1 MGTSRRSAP
10 PFAPKSMTLK
20 PSRIAPSRTPF
31 FARGQRLLW
40 LILVSAATGCGSSES
55 SAPGMPVTLPVAG
68 NAGAAAQG
76 PVQPG
81 GNGGV
86 GSGGSEGLPPVS
98 GLSGSGGRPAQT
110 AELPPAPAACDASS
124 ANASGYCFAPV
135 VIGGGGFVSGII
147 TSREV
152 PNLIYARTDVGGAYR
167 WSEDA
172 ERWLPLSDW
181 VSEDEV
187 GLFGIESLALD
198 AREPSRVYML
208 AGINYFNGGKTALLA
223 SDDYGQTFRV
233 TEVTTQFTAHGNG
246 MGRQSGE
253 RLAVDPNDGN
263 VLFTGTRQDGLF
275 SSSDRGLTWSAL
287 EALDVGATP
296 NGNGIAFVLFD
307 QASGEPGSP
316 TPHLYVGVS
325 RASETNLYESRD
337 GGGTFVPVAGQ
348 PTTYVPQ
355 RATLTTNGLLLVS
368 YANGAGPFPSDVDPM
383 DRGELWKLEPSSGT
397 WTEIT
402 PLRGEQNRAFG
413 GISADASDP
422 NRLLATTINTYLQ
435 QPWGYGDR
443 IFLSTDAGAT
453 WLDLVGS
460 NRVTMAAGGRP
471 WIEQNAIHWAG
482 SVEIDPFDPERAFVT
497 SGNGIF
503 MTRDLSAE
511 ASTWSFAVDGL
522 EEMVPLGAVSVAGTP
537 LVSVVGDYDGFIH
550 DDPHV
555 SPVGGRVAPTMGT
568 TQGLAVASL
577 APARMARSGNE
588 LFVSE
593 DGGTSWSVATRPNGA
608 TGGQLAF
615 SADGAALLFSVGTTT
630 SRSADL
636 GETWAPVNG
645 LDVETFPEADA
656 VNPAKLYAYDAE
668 GGRLMVSNDGGLSFA
683 AGATLALGGAPRV
696 RAVPGREGQ
705 VWVALNAGGLVR
717 SLDSGASVE
726 AIPAVQ
732 SCRAIGFGAPSVP
745 GAFPAVYIWG
755 AAGGGPRGLYR
766 SDDAAA
772 TFVRINDDAH
782 EYGGPGNGE
791 LVIGDA
797 NVYGRVYMSSAG
809 RGLIMGELLAP
820 GAPD

>member
-1 MGTSRRSAP
+1 
-10 PFAPKSMTLK
+10 LK
-20 PSRIAPSRTPF
+20 PSRIAPRRTTT
-31 FARGQRLLW
+31 FARTQRLFW
-40 LILVSAATGCGSSES
+40 LILVSAAAGCGSSEGS
-55 SAPGMPVTLPVAG
+55 SPGLPATVPGAG
-68 NAGAAAQG
+68 SGGASAGG
-76 PVQPG
+76 PAQPG
-81 GNGGV
+81 G
-86 GSGGSEGLPPVS
+86 SGGLASGGGEGLPPVS
-98 GLSGSGGRPAQT
+98 GISGSGGGPAET
-110 AELPPAPAACDASS
+110 PELPAAPAACDASS

-167 WSEDA
+167 WSEA
-172 ERWLPLSDW
+172 GERWIPLNDW

-187 GLFGIESLALD
+187 GLLGVESLALD
-198 AREPSRVYML
+198 PREPSRVYML
-208 AGINYFNGGKTALLA
+208 AGINYFNAGKTALLA

-263 VLFTGTRQDGLF
+263 VLLTGTREDGLF
-275 SSSDRGLTWSAL
+275 SSRDRGLSWSAVTAL
-287 EALDVGATP
+287 EVGATP

-307 QASGEPGSP
+307 PASGEPGSP

-325 RASETNLYESRD
+325 RAGETNLYESTD
-337 GGGTFVPVAGQ
+337 GGGTFAPVAGQ
-348 PTTYVPQ
+348 PTTYAPQ
-355 RATLTTNGLLLVS
+355 RAALGAGGLLLVS
-368 YANGAGPFPSDVDPM
+368 YANGAGPFPSEVDPM
-383 DRGELWKLEPSSGT
+383 DRGELWKLELSSGT

-402 PLRGEQNRAFG
+402 PLRAEQNRGFG
-413 GISADASDP
+413 GISVDASDP
-422 NRLLATTINTYLQ
+422 NRLLATTINTYQQ

-453 WLDLVGS
+453 WVDLIGS
-460 NRVTMAAGGRP
+460 GRVTMAAGGRP

-503 MTRDLSAE
+503 MTRDLSALG
-511 ASTWSFAVDGL
+511 STWSFEVDGL
-522 EEMVPLGAVSVAGTP
+522 EEMVPLGAVSVAGAP

-568 TQGLAVASL
+568 TQGLAVAALES
-577 APARMARSGNE
+577 ARMARSGNE

-593 DGGTSWSVATRPNGA
+593 DGGTSWSVATRPNET

-615 SADGAALLFSVGTTT
+615 SADGSALLYSTGATTF
-630 SRSADL
+630 RSADL
-636 GETWAPVNG
+636 GASWDPVNG
-645 LDVETFPEADA
+645 LAFETIPEADA

-668 GGRLMVSNDGGLSFA
+668 AGGLYVSNDGGASFTAGAALA
-683 AGATLALGGAPRV
+683 AGGARRV
-696 RAVPGREGQ
+696 RAVPGNEGQ
-705 VWVALNAGGLVR
+705 VWVALNGGGLMR

-726 AIPAVQ
+726 AVAAVQ
-732 SCRAIGFGAPSVP
+732 SCRAVGFGAPSAP
-745 GAFPAVYIWG
+745 GSFPAVYIWG

-766 SDDAAA
+766 SDDAGA

-791 LVIGDA
+791 FVIGDA

-809 RGLIMGELLAP
+809 RGLIMGELLTP
-820 GAPD
+820 GTSD